1 MNANRFNEALSAYTE
16 ALDIHQAL
24 QSAEDLRTSGRY
36 VVLTPQECIE
46 QVRRTDGIT
55 LHPLMGGLDPEW
67 GWKGLKL
74 FVEKV
79 MPRL

>member
-1 MNANRFNEALSAYTE
+1 
-16 ALDIHQAL
+16 
-24 QSAEDLRTSGRY
+24 
-36 VVLTPQECIE
+36 
-46 QVRRTDGIT
+46 
-55 LHPLMGGLDPEW
+55 MGGLDPEW